1 MPHDDDAAENVPIST
16 SEPHLV
22 GREVVQNGGELTIAA
37 MIAAAMDAGL
47 RGDEE
52 ATPKKPDA
60 VGASGPA
67 ATHAIVAQP
76 TIAPVKTGRLLED
89 INDAPTD
96 DCGSGC

>member
-1 MPHDDDAAENVPIST
+1 MPHDDDAVENVPIST

-67 ATHAIVAQP
+67 GHT
-76 TIAPVKTGRLLED
+76 RD
-89 INDAPTD
+89 
-96 DCGSGC
+96 SGTVCHRARQNGPAARGHQRRADG